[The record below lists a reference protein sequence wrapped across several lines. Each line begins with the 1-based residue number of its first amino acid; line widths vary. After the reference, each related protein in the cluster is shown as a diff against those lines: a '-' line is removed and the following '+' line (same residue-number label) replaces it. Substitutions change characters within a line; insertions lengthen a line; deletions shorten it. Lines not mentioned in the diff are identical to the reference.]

1 MTTIKTRLD
10 KLEKA
15 ARPEQTRTLFFT
27 ETGAG
32 TGQYKG
38 PDDKIFTRAELA
50 ELEKD
55 PRLKLIILSLRR
67 EGDPI

>member
-1 MTTIKTRLD
+1 MTNKQRVRN
-10 KLEKA
+10 LERKA
-15 ARPEQTRTLFFT
+15 APEDRVKILYFT

-38 PDDKIFTRAELA
+38 PDEKIFTRAELA

-55 PRLKLIILSLRR
+55 PCLKLIILSLRR
-67 EGDPI
+67 EGDK